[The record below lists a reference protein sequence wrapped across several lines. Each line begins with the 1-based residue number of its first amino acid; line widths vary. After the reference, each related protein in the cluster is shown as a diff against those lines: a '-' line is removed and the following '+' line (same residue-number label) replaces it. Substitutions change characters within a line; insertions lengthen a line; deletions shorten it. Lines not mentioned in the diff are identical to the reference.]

1 MIQKQKQN
9 KIQCKTFFFSRA
21 LFPKTAVHPEAE
33 SSRSQCRDCH
43 RQSLRL
49 GSRKAPDRR
58 GSQPGWSG
66 PPKGP
71 RGLPMVQSRD
81 KQWQATF
88 PMARS
93 NNSEISTRSRQK
105 AVASNGEI
113 AYLSR
118 LQGRYAQG
126 QG

>member
-21 LFPKTAVHPEAE
+21 LVPKTAVHPEAE
-33 SSRSQCRDCH
+33 SSRSQCRD
-43 RQSLRL
+43 RRRYRLRL

-66 PPKGP
+66 SPQGP

-81 KQWQATF
+81 KQWQATL
-88 PMARS
+88 PMGRS
-93 NNSEISTRSRQK
+93 NN
-105 AVASNGEI
+105 
-113 AYLSR
+113 
-118 LQGRYAQG
+118 
-126 QG
+126 